1 MLFSCILFKK
11 VLFYLPS
18 SLSLRHCYMMIK
30 SFNEQRVMKFII
42 DYKIRGVDFLLEME
56 KNLLAAIPA
65 EERENNEILGSLQ
78 EAMKRLGIQ
87 SKA

>member
-1 MLFSCILFKK
+1 MF
-11 VLFYLPS
+11 
-18 SLSLRHCYMMIK
+18 IK

-56 KNLLAAIPA
+56 KSLLAAIPA

-78 EAMKRLGIQ
+78 EAMQRLRIE
-87 SKA
+87 SKKGA